1 VGQRGPRRPAPVIG
15 YATVL
20 FLHHAPTLKIFSD
33 SLNNNKTAKVIKALV
48 TPRSLITR
56 FESISN
62 NKRKASSESLPL
74 NLKTYH
80 TPFGGQFDKFWSPGQ
95 GHI

>member
-1 VGQRGPRRPAPVIG
+1 VIG

-20 FLHHAPTLKIFSD
+20 FLHHATTLKIFSD

-56 FESISN
+56 FESIYN
-62 NKRKASSESLPL
+62 NKRKASPESLPFTFR
-74 NLKTYH
+74 N
-80 TPFGGQFDKFWSPGQ
+80 
-95 GHI
+95 